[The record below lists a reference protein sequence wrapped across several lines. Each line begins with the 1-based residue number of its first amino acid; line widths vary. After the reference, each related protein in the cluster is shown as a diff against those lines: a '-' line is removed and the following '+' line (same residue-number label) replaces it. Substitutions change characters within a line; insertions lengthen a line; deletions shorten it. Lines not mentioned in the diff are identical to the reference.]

1 MREIEFRAWLKKD
14 KKMVEVKS
22 IHFGTKKIMY
32 GYSESSHCYGNVT
45 CKFDD
50 CELMQYTGLTDKN
63 GTKIFEGDIVKDYYG
78 RIMKVVFMECLAKYQ
93 LILVEATGESWTNN
107 FIRADLTDWFA
118 GVCLDALPEII
129 GNIYDNPELLGGAK

>member
-22 IHFGTKKIMY
+22 LHFGTKKIMY

-50 CELMQYTGLTDKN
+50 CELMQFTGLTDKN
-63 GTKIFEGDIVKDYYG
+63 GKQIFEGDIVTFEDGGCYPSEDEVYTNVGVVVYG
-78 RIMKVVFMECLAKYQ
+78 GYMFTITNRETVEMGDLVDCSEDTLECE
-93 LILVEATGESWTNN
+93 V
-107 FIRADLTDWFA
+107 
-118 GVCLDALPEII
+118 I

>member
-1 MREIEFRAWLKKD
+1 MRKIEFRAWLKKD

-50 CELMQYTGLTDKN
+50 CELMQFTGLTDKN
-63 GTKIFEGDIVKDYYG
+63 GTKIFEGDILKSPFDKKFFEVFYDECRFFVK
-78 RIMKVVFMECLAKYQ
+78 
-93 LILVEATGESWTNN
+93 TN
-107 FIRADLTDWFA
+107 RGTVLR
-118 GVCLDALPEII
+118 GVQSAIDHYELEVI
-129 GNIYDNPELLGGAK
+129 GNIYDNPELLEAK